1 MSSPADEINKFKNI
15 FDAETLKTNMIFTS
29 LFVAVFENMIDV
41 IEENVESFL
50 CANCEL
56 DTRGVLK
63 LQKSEEFRKI
73 ILNRRVDDKGNKNS
87 LKASMLWF
95 VDANAISVEEYER
108 FLFLKDLRDKYVH
121 ELTAVLFE
129 GLPAD
134 DIELLFEL
142 LNLYEKLVKWWINE
156 IEIPISGKYLPEE
169 YDANGVTSLALEI
182 FRIMVNVLYND
193 KSEEYMQTLSE
204 FKSASSATGG

>member
-1 MSSPADEINKFKNI
+1 MSSPADAINKFENI

-50 CANCEL
+50 CANYEL

-121 ELTAVLFE
+121 ELAAVLLE

-156 IEIPISGKYLPEE
+156 IEIPISGEYLPEE
-169 YDANGVTSLALEI
+169 YDASGVTNLALEI

-193 KSEEYMQTLSE
+193 KSEEYMQTLIA
-204 FKSASSATGG
+204 FKSTSSATGG